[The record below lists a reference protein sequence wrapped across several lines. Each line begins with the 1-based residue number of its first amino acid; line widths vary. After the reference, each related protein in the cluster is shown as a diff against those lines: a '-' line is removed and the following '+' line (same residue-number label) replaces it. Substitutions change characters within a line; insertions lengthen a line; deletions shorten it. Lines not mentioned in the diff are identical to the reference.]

1 VVTFRRSGEA
11 VPTPMW
17 FGLQGERMYVRSLAD
32 AGKVKRVRRD
42 PHVRVAPCTLRGRPT
57 GPFAEGLGRILL
69 AEETVAAELALDRHY
84 GAKRRWFEGLGDK
97 LGVQTAYVEITA
109 TVTPPTR

>member
-1 VVTFRRSGEA
+1 MVTFRRSGEA

-17 FGLQGERMYVRSLAD
+17 FGLQGERIYVRSLAD

-57 GPFAEGLGRILL
+57 GPFAEGFGRILL
-69 AEETVAAELALDRHY
+69 AEDTDAAEVALDRHY
-84 GAKRRWFEGLGDK
+84 GAKRRLFEGLGDK
-97 LGVQTAYVEITA
+97 LGVQTVYIEITA
-109 TVTPPTR
+109 AVRPQSS